1 MVGFENS
8 GGGDHGR
15 RRKKNDS
22 QKGPNQDEDLLL
34 GVLAS
39 RSNDDHDGDEFDMG
53 GVAIH

>member
-8 GGGDHGR
+8 GRGDRGR
-15 RRKKNDS
+15 ERKKSGS

-34 GVLAS
+34 GVLGS
-39 RSNDDHDGDEFDMG
+39 GSNDDHDGDEFDIG